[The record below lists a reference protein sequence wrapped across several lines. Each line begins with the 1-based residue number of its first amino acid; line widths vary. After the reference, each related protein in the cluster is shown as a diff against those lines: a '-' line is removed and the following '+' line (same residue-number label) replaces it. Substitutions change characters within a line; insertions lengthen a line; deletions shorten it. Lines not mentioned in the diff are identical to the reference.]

1 MDIRNIR
8 HMSAVTGQRLENAP
22 QAGQV
27 ALLYA
32 GVTMGLHALVTAI
45 DWILSQQVNASG
57 GLSNLGT
64 RSVFQAIQTMLP
76 LVLPLITMCLD
87 VGYLAAMLRVARR
100 QFVSPQTLR
109 LGFDRFWVLLR
120 LTVIRG
126 AIFTAIGFGCMYIGI
141 SIYLMT
147 PLAQPLKELM
157 IPLLQDQSLLSG
169 GLAIDEATYNQLV
182 SAMTPALLI
191 SGGIFL
197 VGTAPVLFQYRMA
210 EYVVVD
216 KPAGMLIHPSRS
228 QFTDTLANFVAGYY
242 QKTGQAAAFHPVTRL
257 DRDTFGV
264 VLLGKNSHIH
274 ALLSQNP
281 LEKTYE
287 ALVYGAPVREEG
299 VIDAPIARRPL
310 PSLLRQVSPE
320 GKPSLTRYRVLS
332 RQEKTAVL
340 ALTPVT
346 GRTHQLRVHCAYM
359 GFPIVGDP
367 QYGSPESQ
375 AFSKEMGAATQL
387 LCAKTLRFSH
397 PITKTPM
404 EIVST
409 YTIP

>member
-1 MDIRNIR
+1 MQLT
-8 HMSAVTGQRLENAP
+8 H
-22 QAGQV
+22 
-27 ALLYA
+27 
-32 GVTMGLHALVTAI
+32 
-45 DWILSQQVNASG
+45 
-57 GLSNLGT
+57 
-64 RSVFQAIQTMLP
+64 
-76 LVLPLITMCLD
+76 
-87 VGYLAAMLRVARR
+87 VARR
-100 QFVSPQTLR
+100 SGRLSSFLREEMEMSAGLMNRLKWQDKLFVNGVPRHTDYPVAPGDVITVPLEEPEPQYPAQE
-109 LGFDRFWVLLR
+109 GS
-120 LTVIRG
+120 LTILYEDEH
-126 AIFTAIGFGCMYIGI
+126 I
-141 SIYLMT
+141 
-147 PLAQPLKELM
+147 LA
-157 IPLLQDQSLLSG
+157 
-169 GLAIDEATYNQLV
+169 
-182 SAMTPALLI
+182 
-191 SGGIFL
+191 
-197 VGTAPVLFQYRMA
+197 
-210 EYVVVD
+210 VD

-287 ALVYGAPVREEG
+287 ALVYGAPPREEG
-299 VIDAPIARRPL
+299 VIDAPITRRPL
-310 PSLLRQVSPE
+310 PSLLRQVAPE
-320 GKPSLTRYRVLS
+320 GKPSLTRYKVLS

-367 QYGSPESQ
+367 QYGSMESQ
-375 AFSKEMGAATQL
+375 AFSWEMGAATQL
-387 LCAKTLRFSH
+387 LCAKILRFSH
-397 PITKTPM
+397 PITKNPV

>member
-1 MDIRNIR
+1 MQLTHIARR
-8 HMSAVTGQRLENAP
+8 SGRLSSFLREEMEMSAGLMNRLKWQDKLFVNGVPRHTDYPVAP
-22 QAGQV
+22 GDVITVPLEEPEPQYPAQEGS
-27 ALLYA
+27 LTILYEDE
-32 GVTMGLHALVTAI
+32 H
-45 DWILSQQVNASG
+45 ILA
-57 GLSNLGT
+57 
-64 RSVFQAIQTMLP
+64 
-76 LVLPLITMCLD
+76 
-87 VGYLAAMLRVARR
+87 
-100 QFVSPQTLR
+100 
-109 LGFDRFWVLLR
+109 
-120 LTVIRG
+120 
-126 AIFTAIGFGCMYIGI
+126 
-141 SIYLMT
+141 
-147 PLAQPLKELM
+147 
-157 IPLLQDQSLLSG
+157 
-169 GLAIDEATYNQLV
+169 
-182 SAMTPALLI
+182 
-191 SGGIFL
+191 
-197 VGTAPVLFQYRMA
+197 
-210 EYVVVD
+210 VD

-287 ALVYGAPVREEG
+287 ALVYGAPPREEG

-367 QYGSPESQ
+367 QYGSMESQ
-375 AFSKEMGAATQL
+375 AFSWEMGAATQL
-387 LCAKTLRFSH
+387 LCAKILRFSH
-397 PITKTPM
+397 PITKNPV

>member
-1 MDIRNIR
+1 MQLTHIAQRSGR
-8 HMSAVTGQRLENAP
+8 LSSFLREEMEMSAGLMNRLKWQDKLYVNGVPQHTDYPVAP
-22 QAGQV
+22 GDVITVPLEEPEPSYPAQEGS
-27 ALLYA
+27 LTILYEDE
-32 GVTMGLHALVTAI
+32 H
-45 DWILSQQVNASG
+45 ILA
-57 GLSNLGT
+57 
-64 RSVFQAIQTMLP
+64 
-76 LVLPLITMCLD
+76 
-87 VGYLAAMLRVARR
+87 
-100 QFVSPQTLR
+100 
-109 LGFDRFWVLLR
+109 
-120 LTVIRG
+120 
-126 AIFTAIGFGCMYIGI
+126 
-141 SIYLMT
+141 
-147 PLAQPLKELM
+147 
-157 IPLLQDQSLLSG
+157 
-169 GLAIDEATYNQLV
+169 
-182 SAMTPALLI
+182 
-191 SGGIFL
+191 
-197 VGTAPVLFQYRMA
+197 
-210 EYVVVD
+210 VD

-264 VLLGKNSHIH
+264 VLLGKNSHTH

-287 ALVYGAPVREEG
+287 AQVYGAPTQAEG

-404 EIVST
+404 EITST

>member
-1 MDIRNIR
+1 MQLTYIAQRSGR
-8 HMSAVTGQRLENAP
+8 LSSFLREEMEMSAGLMNRLKWQDRLFVNGVPRHTDYPVAP
-22 QAGQV
+22 GDVITVPLEEPEPSYPAQEGS
-27 ALLYA
+27 LTILYEDE
-32 GVTMGLHALVTAI
+32 H
-45 DWILSQQVNASG
+45 ILA
-57 GLSNLGT
+57 
-64 RSVFQAIQTMLP
+64 
-76 LVLPLITMCLD
+76 
-87 VGYLAAMLRVARR
+87 
-100 QFVSPQTLR
+100 
-109 LGFDRFWVLLR
+109 
-120 LTVIRG
+120 
-126 AIFTAIGFGCMYIGI
+126 
-141 SIYLMT
+141 
-147 PLAQPLKELM
+147 
-157 IPLLQDQSLLSG
+157 
-169 GLAIDEATYNQLV
+169 
-182 SAMTPALLI
+182 
-191 SGGIFL
+191 
-197 VGTAPVLFQYRMA
+197 
-210 EYVVVD
+210 VD

-257 DRDTFGV
+257 DRDTFGA

-287 ALVYGAPVREEG
+287 ALVYGAPTQAEG

-340 ALTPVT
+340 ALTPIT

-404 EIVST
+404 EITST